1 MRPLIPISVGELIDK
16 LSILQVKKNKI
27 TNPEKLKI
35 VELEFSF
42 LENLSLSYLKDLKI
56 KNYYSDLVSVNS
68 ELWEIEDMIRDLESQ
83 KKFDSDFIECARK
96 VYITNDK
103 RFQIKN
109 EINNISRSEI
119 REVKDYKNY
128 LND

>member
-1 MRPLIPISVGELIDK
+1 MINTPVSVGELIDK

-27 TNPEKLKI
+27 TNEEKLILVDK
-35 VELEFSF
+35 EFVF
-42 LENLSLSYLKDLKI
+42 LKNLSEPFFKNEDIFKCYLNLI
-56 KNYYSDLVSVNS
+56 SVNT
-68 ELWEIEDMIRDLESQ
+68 ELWEIEDRIRNLESQ
-83 KKFDSDFIECARK
+83 NKFDSNFIECARK

-109 EINNISRSEI
+109 EINNISGSEI